1 MWNTLAASGEILK
14 SVLIVLSFWSLLV
27 LDWTSHEHFMSVELL
42 EIYLLRKTI
51 SYFSCC
57 VFWVTVLTQG
67 DVFCGSTFSNGLK
80 YKPSSAAIDQEAEFV
95 LSDVTDDTFHHSSSL
110 FFQAGKF
117 SFIQLIIYI
126 GSTLSYYALVRD
138 HTPAGDAHGG

>member
-14 SVLIVLSFWSLLV
+14 LVLIVLSFWSLLV

-67 DVFCGSTFSNGLK
+67 EDGLK